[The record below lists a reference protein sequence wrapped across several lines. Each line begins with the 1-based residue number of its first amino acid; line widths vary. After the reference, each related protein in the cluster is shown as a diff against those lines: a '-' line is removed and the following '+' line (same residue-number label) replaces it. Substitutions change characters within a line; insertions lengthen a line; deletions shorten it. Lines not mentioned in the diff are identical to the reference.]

1 MDERGSVPLRSG
13 PAIHASAIFLLLI
26 TLAVFLLPI
35 FILFPP
41 TPPSR
46 SDAILQTHSRLGLQD
61 SEKSGLAS
69 TTGSGPR
76 PPKTSGLAKIQ
87 SLFIYP
93 VKSCR
98 GIELKR
104 SKVLPSGLEYDRL
117 FTFAQLKSPFP
128 LGLDSSEAEQKSHE
142 WEFITQR
149 QFPLLATVQV
159 DLYLPD
165 IVKSRSTGVGSI
177 YPSSEAFLILR
188 FPWQE
193 AGLRGTLGWLG
204 AKLARGRKAVP
215 EKEIMLPVTFPSE
228 EEIKTQGYEY
238 EEVRIWKDT
247 VTALNMETELP
258 RELRLYLGVSNRL
271 GIFRID
277 PGRLREVHR
286 CAPSKNDAGY
296 QPVTGFQDAYPLHL
310 LNLSSVRDFSD
321 KVEKDDVLKT
331 LDPRRF
337 RANIL
342 IDGAEAYDEE
352 SWKTICFE
360 PGPETSRRERAKF
373 HVSCRTVRCKMPNVD
388 PDSGIRHPVEPD
400 RSLRKF
406 RDVDEGA
413 KLKGCLGMQ
422 MTPLFDKTD
431 SPDDMESWVEV
442 GMSVDVLDRGSHF
455 YLKQ

>member
-1 MDERGSVPLRSG
+1 MDDQGSVPLRSG
-13 PAIHASAIFLLLI
+13 PAIDAAGLFLLLI

-35 FILFPP
+35 FLLFPP

-69 TTGSGPR
+69 SPGSGPR
-76 PPKTSGLAKIQ
+76 QPKGAQATIQ

-93 VKSCR
+93 VKSCK

-104 SKVLPSGLEYDRL
+104 SKVLPTGLEFDRL

-128 LGLDSSEAEQKSHE
+128 LGLDSSEAEQTRHE

-159 DLYLPD
+159 DIYLPD
-165 IVKSRSTGVGSI
+165 ISKSRATGVGSI
-177 YPSSEAFLILR
+177 APSSDAFLILR

-193 AGLRGTLGWLG
+193 AGLRGTLAWVG
-204 AKLARGRKAVP
+204 AKFARGRNALP
-215 EKEIMLPVTFPSE
+215 EKEVMLPVAFPSE
-228 EEIKTQGYEY
+228 DEIKQRDYKYED
-238 EEVRIWKDT
+238 VKIWKDT
-247 VTALNMETELP
+247 ITALNLETELP

-277 PGRLREVHR
+277 PARLRQVHR
-286 CAPSKNDAGY
+286 CAPTKADAGY

-321 KVEKDDVLKT
+321 KVEKDAILKT

-342 IDGAEAYDEE
+342 IDGADAYDEE
-352 SWKTICFE
+352 NWKTICFK
-360 PGPETSRRERAKF
+360 PGPRTSRRENSKF
-373 HVSCRTVRCKMPNVD
+373 HVSCRTVRCKLPNVD
-388 PDSGIRHPVEPD
+388 PDTGYRHPVEPD

-422 MTPLFDKTD
+422 MTPLFVKSD

-442 GMSVDVLDRGSHF
+442 GMPVEVLERGTHI